1 MVYAERLIYW
11 ISADLGVTSD
21 WSHGGHSTGQL
32 VSETAYH
39 VTNL

>member
-1 MVYAERLIYW
+1 MYAERLIYW
-11 ISADLGVTSD
+11 ITADLEVTSD
-21 WSHGGHSTGQL
+21 WSQGGHRSGQL